1 MQLGCPIT
9 GYQSPEYEL
18 VLHHCEGAQKK
29 LDGVHVGEDFVYPL
43 FKEVHDANFT
53 QIAESFGYGNRH
65 GNKSDFQKRYGRD
78 IDIYAQVMSN
88 YAERYGND
96 DPDINLENF
105 ELIINRL
112 L

>member
-9 GYQSPEYEL
+9 GFTDGL

-29 LDGVHVGEDFVYPL
+29 LDGVHVGEDYVIPL
-43 FKEVHDANFT
+43 YYKIHDWNFASDAKI
-53 QIAESFGYGNRH
+53 QGYGNRH
-65 GNKSDFQKRYGRD
+65 ANKSDFQKRYGRD